1 MNNVVKLEEMGS
13 DIVRLTMQDHAS
25 KNTFSPE
32 ILQGLQLAFKHI
44 NAHPTYK
51 VVVLTGYDS
60 YFCSGGTQEALL
72 SLSEQE
78 GNFTE
83 GGIYSMPMDCRI
95 PVVAAMQGHGIGG
108 GFVFGLFADFIILG
122 RESVYTTNFMKY
134 GFTPGFG
141 GTCILKEKLG
151 LALAQEMLMGA
162 DTYRGEDLKQRGIS
176 FPVYPREQV
185 LDKAMETARLLAEK
199 PRVSLITLKDHL
211 VEEIRQKLPAVVEK
225 EIAMH
230 NKTFHLP
237 EVKERIKTVF
247 GR

>member
-1 MNNVVKLEEMGS
+1 MNNVVTLEEKGS
-13 DIVRLTMQDHAS
+13 DIVLLTMRDEAS

-32 ILQGLQLAFKHI
+32 LLQGLHQAFTTI
-44 NAHPTYK
+44 NQHPTYK
-51 VVVLTGYDS
+51 VVVMTGYDS
-60 YFCSGGTQEALL
+60 YFCSGGTQEGLL
-72 SLSEQE
+72 SLSDQE
-78 GNFTE
+78 GNFAE
-83 GGIYSMPMDCRI
+83 GGLYSMPLDCQI

-108 GFVFGLFADFIILG
+108 GFVFGLFADFVILG

-141 GTCILKEKLG
+141 GTCILREKLG
-151 LALAQEMLMGA
+151 LGLAQEMLMGA
-162 DTYRGEDLKQRGIS
+162 DTYRGEDLRQRGIT
-176 FPVYPREQV
+176 FPVYPRDQV
-185 LDKAMETARLLAEK
+185 LEKAMETAHLLAEK
-199 PRVSLITLKDHL
+199 PRISLITLKDHL
-211 VEEIRQKLPAVVEK
+211 VEDVRQKLPAVVEK

>member
-1 MNNVVKLEEMGS
+1 MNNVVTLEEKGS
-13 DIVRLTMQDHAS
+13 DIVLLTMKDEVS

-32 ILQGLQLAFKHI
+32 LLQGLQQAFSHI
-44 NAHPTYK
+44 NQHPTYK
-51 VVVLTGYDS
+51 VVVMTGYDS

-72 SLSEQE
+72 SLSEKE
-78 GNFTE
+78 GNFTK
-83 GGIYSMPMDCRI
+83 GGIYSMPLDCRI

-108 GFVFGLFADFIILG
+108 GFVFGLFSDYVILG

-141 GTCILKEKLG
+141 GTCILREKLG
-151 LALAQEMLMGA
+151 LGLAQEMLMGA
-162 DTYRGEDLKQRGIS
+162 DTYRGEDLKQRGIT
-176 FPVYPREQV
+176 FPVYPRDQV

-211 VEEIRQKLPAVVEK
+211 VEDIRQKLPSVVEK
-225 EIAMH
+225 EVAMH